1 MKFEK
6 HLKNV
11 GICGTVFAA
20 SNGEK
25 YLRIGRYGS
34 VLVRIPAGFSPITAT
49 SVQDMEPWVN
59 DLLIDGAEDLQHAEL
74 FAAKLE
80 KDGRAKDILRVWRGI
95 GASGEFDEATCT
107 IDNAAFG
114 LIERGDDVRIFD
126 PRADVPVDELEPLDE
141 QPTPEE
147 TVTLLPALVILNRDE
162 TVEGIIFES
171 GDAI

>member
-59 DLLIDGAEDLQHAEL
+59 NLLINGAEDLPHAEL

-80 KDGRAKDILRVWRGI
+80 KDGRAKDILRIWREI
-95 GASGEFDEATCT
+95 SASGEYTEATCT

-126 PRADVPVDELEPLDE
+126 PSVDIEVDELEFLDE
-141 QPTPEE
+141 EPAPEE
-147 TVTLLPALVILNRDE
+147 TVTLFPALVILNRDE
-162 TVEGIIFES
+162 TVEGIIFQS
-171 GDAI
+171 GDVI